1 MRAWEIAKF
10 LIIIQATIGLMN
22 GMGYFGDS
30 GTYFPTQ
37 NDSTTQYTVGDISEF
52 NPATSGGVTQM
63 GYFDMAVTFVMAGL
77 NLVLKVI
84 ESIIFIFPTLVNTF
98 GVPIPLAAILQIV
111 IHMEVLYGVAQW
123 KSGRSGRSID

>member
-63 GYFDMAVTFVMAGL
+63 GYFDMAVTLVTAGT
-77 NLVLKVI
+77 NLLLVVLKAIAGVYFTLTEVFCVPEPVALVFQVVI
-84 ESIIFIFPTLVNTF
+84 YL
-98 GVPIPLAAILQIV
+98 
-111 IHMEVLYGVAQW
+111 EVLYGVAQW
-123 KSGRSGRSID
+123 LANRSGRSID

>member
-1 MRAWEIAKF
+1 MRAWRLQNSDHYTGHDRPDERDGIF
-10 LIIIQATIGLMN
+10 RG
-22 GMGYFGDS
+22 FGHLL
-30 GTYFPTQ
+30 PTQ
-37 NDSTTQYTVGDISEF
+37 NDSTTPVHVGDISEF

-98 GVPIPLAAILQIV
+98 GV
-111 IHMEVLYGVAQW
+111 
-123 KSGRSGRSID
+123 RSRWRRSSRS